1 MKIPSL
7 LTLHDDAFAIANE
20 YSIYPSPPASDS
32 TVEGPPSKEDDE
44 PDARSNA
51 NTTTHLDSENQ
62 SSAAETLSTAIT
74 VPADMQADETIWPEP
89 PAGSDLDVL
98 LDVLGDSWDDMY
110 E

>member
-44 PDARSNA
+44 PGVRSNTK
-51 NTTTHLDSENQ
+51 TTTHLDSENPT
-62 SSAAETLSTAIT
+62 SAAETNSTAIT
-74 VPADMQADETIWPEP
+74 VPADMQADETTRPES
-89 PAGSDLDVL
+89 PAGSDLDAL
-98 LDVLGDSWDDMY
+98 LDALGDSWDDM
-110 E
+110 